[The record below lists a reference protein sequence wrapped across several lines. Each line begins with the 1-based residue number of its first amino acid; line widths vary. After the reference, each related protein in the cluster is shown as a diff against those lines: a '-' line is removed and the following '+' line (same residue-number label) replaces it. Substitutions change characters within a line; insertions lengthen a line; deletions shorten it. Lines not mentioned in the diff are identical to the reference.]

1 MANLSDIITPTNL
14 VTKTGSDTLTNK
26 TLTAPVLTTPVLGTP
41 ASGTATNLTG
51 LPPAG
56 VTGTAAILGANTF
69 TALQTLSTGAD
80 IASATAVDLTGA
92 TGNVVVITG
101 TTTSTSLT
109 MTAGQQMMLLPSGA
123 WPLTFHA
130 TTMNINGGVSY
141 TCAAGDRIYAVK
153 DLANVIRVSVTK
165 QDGTAVVAGAAG
177 GVREFTA
184 TGTIGDGV
192 IVTLETDG
200 TVKTV
205 TRTTG
210 SLEVGTPVVFESA
223 TTDSCSATF
232 DSNSNKVV
240 IAYRD
245 IGNSSYGTAVV
256 GTVSGSGISFGN
268 PVVFESATVEF
279 NSATFDSDNNKVV
292 IAYQDE
298 GNSDYGTAIVGT
310 VSGTSISFGTA
321 VVFESAST
329 RYPSATFDS
338 NTNRVVIAYRDVG
351 NSNYGTAIVGTV
363 SGTAISYGSPVVFES
378 SASSYHAAVFDTNSN
393 VVVIAYTAVS
403 DRGTGIVGTVT
414 GGGTNSIS
422 FGTAVQYNLTAEY
435 DKGACFDSDSNVVVI
450 AYQDNGNSNYG
461 TAVVG
466 TVSGTDISFGTEV
479 VYQSSATYY
488 DSATFDSN
496 TNKAVIVYKD
506 TASSEYGTLI
516 VGTVSGT
523 SISFPDAKIVFEPAD
538 TKWISPTFDSD
549 SNAVVIAYEDRG
561 NSSYGTGVV
570 YGAPIITDVG
580 NEIGIAA
587 EAGTDGNPLDVT
599 ILGGVNASQ
608 SGLTIAAEYWAA
620 DDGTLSSSDTG
631 YPKMGIALSAT
642 ELLIKGDS

>member
-223 TTDSCSATF
+223 STDSCSATF

-256 GTVSGSGISFGN
+256 GTVSGSSISFGI
-268 PVVFESATVEF
+268 PVVFESATVEY

-310 VSGTSISFGTA
+310 VSGTSIS
-321 VVFESAST
+321 
-329 RYPSATFDS
+329 
-338 NTNRVVIAYRDVG
+338 
-351 NSNYGTAIVGTV
+351 YGTA
-363 SGTAISYGSPVVFES
+363 VVFES

>member
-1 MANLSDIITPTNL
+1 
-14 VTKTGSDTLTNK
+14 
-26 TLTAPVLTTPVLGTP
+26 
-41 ASGTATNLTG
+41 
-51 LPPAG
+51 
-56 VTGTAAILGANTF
+56 
-69 TALQTLSTGAD
+69 
-80 IASATAVDLTGA
+80 
-92 TGNVVVITG
+92 VVITG

-177 GVREFTA
+177 GVRSFTA
-184 TGTIGDGV
+184 TGTIGNGV

-205 TRTTG
+205 TRTVG
-210 SLEVGTPVVFESA
+210 SAAVGTPVVFESA
-223 TTDSCSATF
+223 TTTDCSATF

-245 IGNSSYGTAVV
+245 EGNSNYGTAVV
-256 GTVSGSGISFGN
+256 GTVNGNSISFGTV
-268 PVVFESATVEF
+268 VVFETAQVEYV
-279 NSATFDSDNNKVV
+279 SATFDSSSNKVV
-292 IAYQDE
+292 IAYRDD
-298 GNSDYGTAIVGT
+298 GNSYYGTAIVGT

-321 VVFESAST
+321 VVFETGNS
-329 RYPSATFDS
+329 RYVEATFDS
-338 NTNRVVIAYRDVG
+338 NTNRVVISYRDVA

-363 SGTAISYGSPVVFES
+363 SGTAISYGTAAVFES
-378 SASSYHAAVFDTNSN
+378 SASSYMTSTFDTNSN

-403 DRGTGIVGTVT
+403 DRGTAIVGTVT

-435 DKGACFDSDSNVVVI
+435 DKGAIFDSDSNKVVI
-450 AYQDNGNSNYG
+450 AYADNGNSNYG

-466 TVSGTDISFGTEV
+466 TVSGTDISFGSEV
-479 VYQSSATYY
+479 VYQSSPAFYN
-488 DSATFDSN
+488 SATFDSSN
-496 TNKAVIVYKD
+496 NKAAITYKD
-506 TASSEYGTLI
+506 EDSSNYGTLI
-516 VGTVSGT
+516 FGTVSGT
-523 SISFPDAKIVFEPAD
+523 AISFPDAKIVFESA
-538 TKWISPTFDSD
+538 TSSWISGTFDSD
-549 SNAVVIAYEDRG
+549 SNAVVIAYQDGG
-561 NSSYGTGVV
+561 NASYGTGVV
-570 YGAPIITDVG
+570 YGAPITTDVG

-587 EAGTDGNPLDVT
+587 EAGTDGNPLNVT

-608 SGLTIAAEYWAA
+608 SGLTIAAEYWAV